1 MVVLAEVGD
10 DVARPLLLNDLLHLC
25 EEELSRAKIKFNLHG
40 GGVRHIDVFLQN
52 ADDVNSNALFWRN
65 KTRYFSV
72 GQIAISLIQMS
83 WDTWLLATI
92 KEVTHELGV
101 TNGVNYE
108 GAEIE
113 QYQPFFGRIII
124 KYHKT
129 KQTAVRYANSII
141 HELEVQQVLPSI
153 FNGEDF
159 PGYDKVR
166 LSYEQLSTIIQ
177 RRKQDWVAA
186 LENQKAVYLIT
197 DKGSGKQYVGS
208 AYGEN
213 GMLLKRWTDYVS
225 NGHGGNKLL
234 KTIVEDLGLDYVANN
249 FQYSILENYNAR
261 VDKRIIL
268 EREIWWKETLGSR
281 VFGLNAN

>member
-1 MVVLAEVGD
+1 MTK
-10 DVARPLLLNDLLHLC
+10 PILLNDLLHLDQG
-25 EEELSRAKIKFNLHG
+25 ELSRAKIKFNLHG

-52 ADDVNSNALFWRN
+52 TDDVNNTALFWRRKKRHFN
-65 KTRYFSV
+65 V

-83 WDTWLLATI
+83 RDTWLLATV
-92 KEVTHELGV
+92 KEVTRELGV
-101 TNGVNYE
+101 TDGVNYE
-108 GAEIE
+108 GVEKE
-113 QYQPFFGRIII
+113 QYQPFFGRVII
-124 KYHKT
+124 KYHK
-129 KQTAVRYANSII
+129 KLQEGVRYANSII
-141 HELEVQQVLPSI
+141 NELEVQQILPSI
-153 FNGEDF
+153 FDGEDF

-166 LSYEQLSTIIQ
+166 LSYEQLSIIIQ
-177 RRKQDWVAA
+177 RRKQDWVSA

-197 DKGSGKQYVGS
+197 DKGSGKLYVGS

-213 GMLLKRWTDYVS
+213 GMLLKRWTDYVG

-234 KTIVEDLGLDYVANN
+234 KAVIEDFGMDYVANN

-268 EREIWWKETLGSR
+268 ERESWWKETLGSK